1 MNSMATGQVPIALVV
16 FFVFWYLNEQSRHGY
31 FRAWQLAWAA
41 YTLHCAL
48 EVWNRSRALR
58 RSFLC

>member
-16 FFVFWYLNEQSRHGY
+16 FFVFWYLNEQSRHVIFGPGK
-31 FRAWQLAWAA
+31 LAWRR

-48 EVWNRSRALR
+48 EVVESFKSLR